1 MQLFFWDHKKCTAW
15 GGVSGWMRDQKKKT
29 NHIMG
34 KRQTGKHMNV
44 EINWTTATF

>member
-15 GGVSGWMRDQKKKT
+15 GGVSGWMRDKKT

-34 KRQTGKHMNV
+34 ERQTGKHMNV